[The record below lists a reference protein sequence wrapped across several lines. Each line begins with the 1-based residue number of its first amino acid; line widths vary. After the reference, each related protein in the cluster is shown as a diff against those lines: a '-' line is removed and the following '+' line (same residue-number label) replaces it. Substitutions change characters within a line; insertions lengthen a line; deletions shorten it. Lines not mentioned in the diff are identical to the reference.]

1 MCYVMHEYV
10 WKRPTS
16 LKWDTQ
22 LHGIVLYFSVC
33 PRIFLDWNRM
43 YNFFLTFWLG
53 YDSFFTSSSSFSS
66 ASLCI
71 HINIAVDFVLWLI
84 FVSPPHSASMLTL
97 MCLFIIMVKFV
108 RLFFAS
114 HFLSL
119 SLTPASDAYLIPGL
133 RWIERDV
140 CARAYCVCVCA
151 PANIRQSRWLLANL
165 WCGFCYRCICAHP

>member
-1 MCYVMHEYV
+1 M
-10 WKRPTS
+10 
-16 LKWDTQ
+16 
-22 LHGIVLYFSVC
+22 
-33 PRIFLDWNRM
+33 
-43 YNFFLTFWLG
+43 FWLG
-53 YDSFFTSSSSFSS
+53 IECTISFLPFGWDTILFSLRFVYIFLSFRGYVFVFLWTPSSSSFSS

-165 WCGFCYRCICAHP
+165 WCGFCYRCICAHA